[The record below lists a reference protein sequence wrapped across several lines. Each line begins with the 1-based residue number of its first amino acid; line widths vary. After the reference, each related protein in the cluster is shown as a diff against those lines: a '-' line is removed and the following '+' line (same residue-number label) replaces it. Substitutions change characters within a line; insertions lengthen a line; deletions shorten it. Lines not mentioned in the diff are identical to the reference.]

1 MRKTTISTLISGF
14 ALVLLLLAFTW
25 PHLIRNTQDVL
36 VNKTEQ
42 RCEGGENCQYLVFTD
57 KGVFR
62 NTDSKLLEFKW
73 NSSDLYGD
81 LVAGQRYTIR
91 YYGVRFGFFSMYP
104 NIVAV
109 KPIK

>member
-1 MRKTTISTLISGF
+1 MSNRTINTLVSGF
-14 ALVLLLLAFTW
+14 FLVLVLALFSW
-25 PHLIRNTQDVL
+25 PHLIRNTADVL

-42 RCEGGENCQYLVFTD
+42 RCEGESACQYLVFTD

-73 NSSDLYGD
+73 NSSDLYGE
-81 LVAGQRYTIR
+81 LVPGQRFTIR